1 MKKKSLIFQLFII
14 LFIILLGL
22 IVLLGYSI
30 FKYAKSVILKEVIKL
45 NSNMLQQIAIRI
57 EKDLIE
63 VGNVASRIA
72 YDRNIIETLEQN
84 LKNKTVD
91 KKQAQKIESIMLGY
105 IWSYRST
112 EQLIDAH
119 LLDNNKNIYSTS
131 YRMSSNPLADFT
143 LYSDLMKNRVDTNNL
158 LIKSSYK
165 TIRGEEYYFQVV
177 SNVQTY
183 ITKEN
188 YGLIL
193 INVNEKLLCDNY
205 ISLVNAEKDFSIV
218 NQNGVIISNM
228 DKNKINTQINSF
240 VKSNNPNNL
249 DKYYIESGK
258 LNIFHQINDT
268 EWYILESISI
278 ESALA
283 PLKSIELFMIILGIL
298 SFIITGLALSII
310 SKKIAKPLYTLTN
323 KMTEFNNGDS
333 LVQITDSRYKEF
345 SEISVAFNELIDRVN
360 FLLEENINKEHQ
372 KRLIEL
378 DFLQAQINPHFIYN
392 TLSSI
397 RFYVEMGKN
406 KEAEEM
412 LYHFSKL
419 LRRVLSRSD
428 EFVLLRDEILHIED
442 YIALQK
448 MRYPNTFEVEYLLE
462 ENALDAHIPSF
473 ILQPIIEN
481 AIFYGLEDSKQIVI
495 KIESKIV
502 EGNLFVTISD
512 NGRGMS
518 KKKINEILNKE
529 IKTNKVGIRNVHER
543 IRLLYG
549 ESYGLAIEKNEL
561 GGSSIILKFK
571 YYA

>member
-45 NSNMLQQIAIRI
+45 NSNMLEQVAIRI
-57 EKDLIE
+57 EKDLME
-63 VGNVASRIA
+63 VDILANRIA

-84 LKNKTVD
+84 SKTKTVD
-91 KKQAQKIESIMLGY
+91 EKKAQKIESNMLGY

-119 LLDNNKNIYSTS
+119 LLDNNRNIYSTS

-143 LYSDLMKNRVDTNNL
+143 LYSDLMKNRVDTKKL

-177 SNVQTY
+177 SDVQSY
-183 ITKEN
+183 FTKEN
-188 YGLIL
+188 YGLVL
-193 INVNEKLLCDNY
+193 LNVNEKLLCDNY

-218 NQNGVIISNM
+218 NQDGVIVSNM

-240 VKSNNPNNL
+240 VKSNNTNNVE
-249 DKYYIESGK
+249 KYYIENGK

-283 PLKSIELFMIILGIL
+283 PLISIELFMIILGIV

-310 SKKIAKPLYTLTN
+310 SKKIAKPLDNLTN

-345 SEISVAFNELIDRVN
+345 SEISVAFNELIQRVN
-360 FLLEENINKEHQ
+360 YLLEENINKEHQ

-428 EFVLLRDEILHIED
+428 EFVLLRDEILHLED

-448 MRYPNTFEVEYLLE
+448 MRYPNTFSVEYLLK
-462 ENALDAHIPSF
+462 ENTLDAQIPSF

-481 AIFYGLEDSKQIVI
+481 AIFYGLEDSRKNLI

-502 EGNLFVTISD
+502 EENLFITISD
-512 NGRGMS
+512 NGKGMS
-518 KKKINEILNKE
+518 KKKIDEIFNKE
-529 IKTNKVGIRNVHER
+529 VKTNKVGILNVHER
-543 IRLLYG
+543 IRILYG
-549 ESYGLAIEKNEL
+549 ESYGLTIEKNEL